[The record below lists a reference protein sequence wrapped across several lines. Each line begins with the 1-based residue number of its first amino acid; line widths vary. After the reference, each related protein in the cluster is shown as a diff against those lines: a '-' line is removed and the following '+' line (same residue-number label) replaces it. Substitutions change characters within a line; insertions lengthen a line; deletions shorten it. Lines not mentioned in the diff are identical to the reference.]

1 MALNLQKG
9 AQTTSF
15 NNSSPDTRVRFVD
28 PRIFFAQ
35 AEIAPLNALME
46 KMKRSVRSTSIKPE
60 WVEKD
65 MGTPTTTLNGAIDNQ
80 ATTTT
85 VNVAAGTGP
94 MFDVNDIFWIPS
106 ATGGEQMLVTARTAD
121 ALTVVRNWGSAGLA
135 AHADGSQIVKLS
147 SSYAENATSGVGVK
161 IKPSMPYNVTQIHRT
176 PIELSRSEMQIK
188 RYERG
193 EKGARQD
200 ARRDAMILHLEGVER
215 SFINGDLKEDVSTNR
230 RVAKGILRYITTNRE
245 DLKGSLTKAKFDS
258 FLKDVMF
265 NGGGKYVLAASGTFM
280 EALHAEVLSKSNM
293 NITPATKEWGLD
305 VTRYLSPFGKCDVFY
320 HRVLSQMLEDNY
332 GGCAMLLDMSLVTK
346 YYLQKMILRENIQ
359 ANDADGFKDEYLE
372 ECCAALHNEANHGF
386 IFNV

>member
-1 MALNLQKG
+1 MGLNLQKG

-46 KMKRSVRSTSIKPE
+46 RIKRSVRATSIKPE

-65 MGTPTTTLNGAIDNQ
+65 MGTPSTTISGAIDDS
-80 ATTTT
+80 ATTIY
-85 VNVAAGTGP
+85 VAAGTGV
-94 MFDVNDIFWIPS
+94 MFDVNDIAWIPS
-106 ATGGEQMLVTARTAD
+106 ATGGEQVLVTVRTND
-121 ALTVVRNWGSAGLA
+121 ALTVVRNWGSAGA
-135 AHADGSQIVKLS
+135 AAAADGAQIVKLS

-161 IKPSMPYNVTQIHRT
+161 IKPAMPYNVTQIHRT

-230 RVAKGILRYITTNRE
+230 RVAKGLLRYIATHRE
-245 DLKGSLTKAKFDS
+245 DMLGSLTKGKFDS

-265 NGGGKYVLAASGTFM
+265 NGGGKYVLAASGSFM

-305 VTRYLSPFGKCDVFY
+305 VTRYLSPFGKCDIFY
-320 HRVLSQMLEDNY
+320 HRILSQMLEDNY

-346 YYLQKMILRENIQ
+346 YYLQKMVLRENIQ

-386 IFNV
+386 IYNV

>member
-1 MALNLQKG
+1 MGLNLQKG

-46 KMKRSVRSTSIKPE
+46 KMKRSARSLSIKPE

-65 MGTPTTTLNGAIDNQ
+65 MGTPSTTINGAINDN
-80 ATTTT
+80 ATTI
-85 VNVAAGTGP
+85 NVAAGTGV
-94 MFDVNDIFWIPS
+94 MFDVNDIAWIPS
-106 ATGGEQMLVTARTAD
+106 ATGGEQVLVTARTTD
-121 ALTVVRNWGSAGLA
+121 KLTVVRNWGSAGA
-135 AHADGSQIVKLS
+135 AAAADGAQIVKLS

-161 IKPSMPYNVTQIHRT
+161 IKPAMPYNVTQIHRT

-230 RVAKGILRYITTNRE
+230 RVAKGLLRYIATHRE
-245 DLKGSLTKAKFDS
+245 DMLGSLTKSKFDS

-265 NGGGKYVLAASGTFM
+265 NGGGKYVLAASGSFM

-305 VTRYLSPFGKCDVFY
+305 VTRYLSPFGKCDIFY

-346 YYLQKMILRENIQ
+346 YYLQKMVLRENIQ

-386 IFNV
+386 IYNV

>member
-80 ATTTT
+80 AATTT
-85 VNVAAGTGP
+85 VNVAAGTGS
-94 MFDVNDIFWIPS
+94 MFDVNDILWIPS
-106 ATGGEQMLVTARTAD
+106 ATGGEQMLVTARTTD

-230 RVAKGILRYITTNRE
+230 RVAKGLLRFIATNRE
-245 DLKGSLTKAKFDS
+245 DLQGSLTKAKFDS

>member
-1 MALNLQKG
+1 MGLNLQKG

-46 KMKRSVRSTSIKPE
+46 RIKRSVRATSIKPE

-65 MGTPTTTLNGAIDNQ
+65 MGTPSTTINGSISDS
-80 ATTTT
+80 ATTI
-85 VNVAAGTGP
+85 NVAAGTGV
-94 MFDVNDIFWIPS
+94 MFDVNDIAWIPS
-106 ATGGEQMLVTARTAD
+106 ATGGEQVLVTDRKTD
-121 ALTVVRNWGSAGLA
+121 ALTVVRNWGSAGA
-135 AHADGSQIVKLS
+135 AAAADGAQIVKLS

-230 RVAKGILRYITTNRE
+230 RVAKGLLRYIATHRE
-245 DLKGSLTKAKFDS
+245 DMLGSLTKGKFDS

-265 NGGGKYVLAASGTFM
+265 NGGGKYVLAASGSFM

-305 VTRYLSPFGKCDVFY
+305 VTRYLSPFGKCDIFY

-346 YYLQKMILRENIQ
+346 YYLQKMVLRENIQ
-359 ANDADGFKDEYLE
+359 APDADGFKDEYLE

-386 IFNV
+386 IYNV

>member
-94 MFDVNDIFWIPS
+94 MFDVNDILWIPS

-215 SFINGDLKEDVSTNR
+215 SFINGDLKEDVTTNR

>member
-15 NNSSPDTRVRFVD
+15 NNSSPDTRERFVD

-65 MGTPTTTLNGAIDNQ
+65 MGTPTTTLNGAIDNK

-94 MFDVNDIFWIPS
+94 MFDVNDILWIPS
-106 ATGGEQMLVTARTAD
+106 ATGGEQMLVTDRTAD

-147 SSYAENATSGVGVK
+147 SSYAEGATSGVGVK

-176 PIELSRSEMQIK
+176 PIELTRSEMQIK

>member
-80 ATTTT
+80 AATTT

-94 MFDVNDIFWIPS
+94 MFDVNDILWIPS
-106 ATGGEQMLVTARTAD
+106 ATGGEQMLVTARTTD

-147 SSYAENATSGVGVK
+147 SSYAEGATSGVGVK

-176 PIELSRSEMQIK
+176 PIELTRSEMQIK

-245 DLKGSLTKAKFDS
+245 DLQGSLTKAKFDS

-305 VTRYLSPFGKCDVFY
+305 ITRYLSPFGKCDVFY

>member
-1 MALNLQKG
+1 MGLNLQKG

-15 NNSSPDTRVRFVD
+15 NNSLPDTRVRFVD

-46 KMKRSVRSTSIKPE
+46 RIKRSVRATSIKPE

-65 MGTPTTTLNGAIDNQ
+65 MGTPSTTINGAITDS
-80 ATTTT
+80 ATTIK
-85 VNVAAGTGP
+85 VAAGTGV
-94 MFDVNDIFWIPS
+94 MFDVNDIAWIPS
-106 ATGGEQMLVTARTAD
+106 ATGGEQVLVTERTTD
-121 ALTVVRNWGSAGLA
+121 ALTVVRNWGSAGA
-135 AHADGSQIVKLS
+135 AAAADGAQIVKLS

-215 SFINGDLKEDVSTNR
+215 SFINGDLKEDVATNR
-230 RVAKGILRYITTNRE
+230 RVAKGLLRYIATHRE
-245 DLKGSLTKAKFDS
+245 DMLGSMTKGKFDS
-258 FLKDVMF
+258 FLKAVMV
-265 NGGGKYVLAASGTFM
+265 NGGGKYVLAASGSFM

-305 VTRYLSPFGKCDVFY
+305 VTRYLSPFGKCDIFY
-320 HRVLSQMLEDNY
+320 HRILSQMLEDNY

-346 YYLQKMILRENIQ
+346 YYLQKMVLRENIQ

-386 IFNV
+386 IYNV

>member
-85 VNVAAGTGP
+85 VNVAAGTGS
-94 MFDVNDIFWIPS
+94 MFDVNDILWIPS
-106 ATGGEQMLVTARTAD
+106 ATGGEQMLVTDRTAD

-147 SSYAENATSGVGVK
+147 SSYAEGATSGVGVK

-176 PIELSRSEMQIK
+176 PIELTRSEMQIK

>member
-80 ATTTT
+80 ANTTT

-94 MFDVNDIFWIPS
+94 MFDVNDILWIPS
-106 ATGGEQMLVTARTAD
+106 ATGGEQMLVTDRTAD

-147 SSYAENATSGVGVK
+147 SSYAEGATSGVGVK

-176 PIELSRSEMQIK
+176 PIELTRSEMQIK

-215 SFINGDLKEDVSTNR
+215 SFINGDLKEDVTTNR
-230 RVAKGILRYITTNRE
+230 RVAKGLLRFIATNRE

-320 HRVLSQMLEDNY
+320 HRVLSQMLEGNY

>member
-46 KMKRSVRSTSIKPE
+46 KMKRSVRSSSIKPE

-65 MGTPTTTLNGAIDNQ
+65 MGTPTTTLNGAIDNK

-94 MFDVNDIFWIPS
+94 MFDVNDILWIPS
-106 ATGGEQMLVTARTAD
+106 ATGGEQMLVTDRTAD

-147 SSYAENATSGVGVK
+147 SSYAEGATSGVGVK

-176 PIELSRSEMQIK
+176 PIELTRSEMQIK

>member
-46 KMKRSVRSTSIKPE
+46 KMKRSVRSSSIKPE

-65 MGTPTTTLNGAIDNQ
+65 MGTPTTTLNGAIDNK

-94 MFDVNDIFWIPS
+94 MFDVNDILWIPS
-106 ATGGEQMLVTARTAD
+106 ATGGEQMLVTDRTAD

-147 SSYAENATSGVGVK
+147 SSYAEGATSGVGVK

-176 PIELSRSEMQIK
+176 PIELTRSEMQIK

-215 SFINGDLKEDVSTNR
+215 SFINGDLKEDVTTNR
-230 RVAKGILRYITTNRE
+230 RVAKGLLRFIATNRE

>member
-46 KMKRSVRSTSIKPE
+46 KMKRTVRSTSIKPE

-65 MGTPTTTLNGAIDNQ
+65 MGTPSTTINGAINDS
-80 ATTTT
+80 ATTI
-85 VNVAAGTGP
+85 NVAAGTGV
-94 MFDVNDIFWIPS
+94 MFDVNDIAWIPS
-106 ATGGEQMLVTARTAD
+106 ATGGEQVLVTTRTTD
-121 ALTVVRNWGSAGLA
+121 ALTVVRNWGSAGA
-135 AHADGSQIVKLS
+135 AAAADGAQIVKLS

-386 IFNV
+386 IYNV

>member
-1 MALNLQKG
+1 
-9 AQTTSF
+9 
-15 NNSSPDTRVRFVD
+15 
-28 PRIFFAQ
+28 
-35 AEIAPLNALME
+35 
-46 KMKRSVRSTSIKPE
+46 
-60 WVEKD
+60 
-65 MGTPTTTLNGAIDNQ
+65 
-80 ATTTT
+80 
-85 VNVAAGTGP
+85 
-94 MFDVNDIFWIPS
+94 
-106 ATGGEQMLVTARTAD
+106 
-121 ALTVVRNWGSAGLA
+121 
-135 AHADGSQIVKLS
+135 
-147 SSYAENATSGVGVK
+147 
-161 IKPSMPYNVTQIHRT
+161 MPYNVTQIHRT

-230 RVAKGILRYITTNRE
+230 RVAKGLLRYIATHRE
-245 DLKGSLTKAKFDS
+245 DMLGSMTKGKFDS
-258 FLKDVMF
+258 FLKAVMV
-265 NGGGKYVLAASGTFM
+265 NGGGKYVLAASGSFM

-305 VTRYLSPFGKCDVFY
+305 VTRYLSPFGKCDIFY

-346 YYLQKMILRENIQ
+346 YYLQKMVLRENIQ

-386 IFNV
+386 IYNV

>member
-46 KMKRSVRSTSIKPE
+46 KMKRSVRSSSIKPE

-80 ATTTT
+80 ANTTT

-94 MFDVNDIFWIPS
+94 MFDVNDILWIPS
-106 ATGGEQMLVTARTAD
+106 ATGGEQMLVTDRTAD

-147 SSYAENATSGVGVK
+147 SSYAEGATSGVGVK

-176 PIELSRSEMQIK
+176 PIELTRSEMQIK

-215 SFINGDLKEDVSTNR
+215 SFINGDLKEDVTTNR
-230 RVAKGILRYITTNRE
+230 RVATGLLRFIATNRE

>member
-60 WVEKD
+60 WIEKD

-80 ATTTT
+80 AATTT

-94 MFDVNDIFWIPS
+94 MFDVNDILWIPS
-106 ATGGEQMLVTARTAD
+106 ATGGEQMLVTARTTD

-147 SSYAENATSGVGVK
+147 SSYAEGATSGVGVK

-176 PIELSRSEMQIK
+176 PIELTRSEMQIK

-245 DLKGSLTKAKFDS
+245 DLQGSLTKARFDS

-386 IFNV
+386 IYNA

>member
-46 KMKRSVRSTSIKPE
+46 RMKRSVRSASIKPE
-60 WVEKD
+60 WTEKN

-80 ATTTT
+80 AATTT

-94 MFDVNDIFWIPS
+94 MFDVNDILWIPS
-106 ATGGEQMLVTARTAD
+106 ATGGEQMLVTARTTD

-147 SSYAENATSGVGVK
+147 SSYAEGATSGVGVK

-176 PIELSRSEMQIK
+176 PIELTRSEMQIK

-245 DLKGSLTKAKFDS
+245 DLQGSLTKAKFDS

-305 VTRYLSPFGKCDVFY
+305 ITRYLSPFGKCDVFY

>member
-65 MGTPTTTLNGAIDNQ
+65 MGTPTTTLNGAIDNK

-94 MFDVNDIFWIPS
+94 MFDVNDILWIPS
-106 ATGGEQMLVTARTAD
+106 ATGGEQMLVTDRTAD

-147 SSYAENATSGVGVK
+147 SSYAEGATSGVGVK

-176 PIELSRSEMQIK
+176 PIELTRSEMQIK

>member
-1 MALNLQKG
+1 
-9 AQTTSF
+9 
-15 NNSSPDTRVRFVD
+15 
-28 PRIFFAQ
+28 
-35 AEIAPLNALME
+35 
-46 KMKRSVRSTSIKPE
+46 
-60 WVEKD
+60 
-65 MGTPTTTLNGAIDNQ
+65 
-80 ATTTT
+80 
-85 VNVAAGTGP
+85 VAAGTGV
-94 MFDVNDIFWIPS
+94 MFDKNDIAWIPS
-106 ATGGEQMLVTARTAD
+106 ATGGEQVLVTDRATD
-121 ALTVVRNWGSAGLA
+121 ALTVVRNWGSAGA
-135 AHADGSQIVKLS
+135 AAAADGAQIVKLS

-230 RVAKGILRYITTNRE
+230 RVAKGLLRYIATHRE
-245 DLKGSLTKAKFDS
+245 DMRGSLTKGKFDS

-265 NGGGKYVLAASGTFM
+265 NGGGKYVLAASGSFM

-305 VTRYLSPFGKCDVFY
+305 VTRYLSPFGKCDIFY
-320 HRVLSQMLEDNY
+320 HRILSQMLEDNY

-346 YYLQKMILRENIQ
+346 YYLQKMVLRENIQ

-386 IFNV
+386 IYNV

>member
-1 MALNLQKG
+1 MGLNLQKG

-46 KMKRSVRSTSIKPE
+46 RIKRSVRATSIKPE

-65 MGTPTTTLNGAIDNQ
+65 MGTPSTTISGAINDS
-80 ATTTT
+80 ATTIY
-85 VNVAAGTGP
+85 VAAGTGV
-94 MFDVNDIFWIPS
+94 MFDVNDIAWIPS
-106 ATGGEQMLVTARTAD
+106 ATGGEQVLVTVRTND
-121 ALTVVRNWGSAGLA
+121 ALTVVRNWGSAGA
-135 AHADGSQIVKLS
+135 AAAADGAQIVKLS

-161 IKPSMPYNVTQIHRT
+161 IKPAMPYNVTQIHRT

-230 RVAKGILRYITTNRE
+230 RVAKGLLRYIATHRE
-245 DLKGSLTKAKFDS
+245 DMRGSLTKGKFDS

-265 NGGGKYVLAASGTFM
+265 NGGGKYVLAASGSFM

-305 VTRYLSPFGKCDVFY
+305 VTRYLSPFGKCDIFY
-320 HRVLSQMLEDNY
+320 HRILSQMLEDNY

-346 YYLQKMILRENIQ
+346 YYLQKMVLRENIQ

-386 IFNV
+386 IYNV

>member
-80 ATTTT
+80 AATTT

-94 MFDVNDIFWIPS
+94 MFDVNDILWIPS
-106 ATGGEQMLVTARTAD
+106 ATGGEQMLVTARTTD

-147 SSYAENATSGVGVK
+147 SSYAEGATSGVGVK

-176 PIELSRSEMQIK
+176 PIELTRSEMQIK

>member
-46 KMKRSVRSTSIKPE
+46 KMKRSVRSSSIKPE

-80 ATTTT
+80 AATTT

-94 MFDVNDIFWIPS
+94 MFDVNDILWIPS
-106 ATGGEQMLVTARTAD
+106 ATGGEQMLVTDRVAD
-121 ALTVVRNWGSAGLA
+121 KLTVVRNWGSAGLA

-215 SFINGDLKEDVSTNR
+215 SFINGDLKEDVTTNR
-230 RVAKGILRYITTNRE
+230 RVAKGLLRFIATNRE

-320 HRVLSQMLEDNY
+320 HRILSQMLEDNY

>member
-94 MFDVNDIFWIPS
+94 MFDVNDILWIPS
-106 ATGGEQMLVTARTAD
+106 ATGGEQMLVTDRTAD

-147 SSYAENATSGVGVK
+147 SSYAEGATSGVGVK

-176 PIELSRSEMQIK
+176 PIELTRSEMQIK

-320 HRVLSQMLEDNY
+320 HHVLSQLLEDNY

>member
-1 MALNLQKG
+1 MGLNLQKG

-46 KMKRSVRSTSIKPE
+46 RIKRSVRATSIKPE

-65 MGTPTTTLNGAIDNQ
+65 MGTPSTTINGAINDS
-80 ATTTT
+80 ATTI
-85 VNVAAGTGP
+85 NVAAGTGV
-94 MFDVNDIFWIPS
+94 MFDVNDIAWIPS
-106 ATGGEQMLVTARTAD
+106 ATGGEQVLVTDRTTD
-121 ALTVVRNWGSAGLA
+121 ALAVVRNWGSAGA
-135 AHADGSQIVKLS
+135 AAAADGAQIVKLS

-230 RVAKGILRYITTNRE
+230 RVAKGLLRYITTHRE
-245 DLKGSLTKAKFDS
+245 DMRDSLTKGKFDS

-265 NGGGKYVLAASGTFM
+265 NGGGKYVLAASGSFM

-305 VTRYLSPFGKCDVFY
+305 VTRYLSPFGKCDIFY
-320 HRVLSQMLEDNY
+320 HRILSQMLEDNY

-346 YYLQKMILRENIQ
+346 YYLQKMVLRENIQ
-359 ANDADGFKDEYLE
+359 ANDADGRKDEYLE

-386 IFNV
+386 IYNV

>member
-65 MGTPTTTLNGAIDNQ
+65 MGTPTTTLNGAIDNK

-94 MFDVNDIFWIPS
+94 MFDVNDILWIPS
-106 ATGGEQMLVTARTAD
+106 ATGGEQMLVTDRTAD

-147 SSYAENATSGVGVK
+147 SSYAEGATSGVGVK

>member
-94 MFDVNDIFWIPS
+94 MFDVNDILWIPS

>member
-15 NNSSPDTRVRFVD
+15 NNSSPDTRERFVD

-80 ATTTT
+80 AATTT

-94 MFDVNDIFWIPS
+94 MFDVNDILWIPS
-106 ATGGEQMLVTARTAD
+106 ATGGEQMLVTARTTD

-147 SSYAENATSGVGVK
+147 SSYAEGATSGVGVK

-176 PIELSRSEMQIK
+176 PIELTRSEMQIK

-245 DLKGSLTKAKFDS
+245 DLQGSLTKAKFDS

-280 EALHAEVLSKSNM
+280 EALHAEILSKSNY
-293 NITPATKEWGLD
+293 NINEATKEWGLD
-305 VTRYLSPFGKCDVFY
+305 VGSYLSPYGKCKIFY
-320 HRVLSQMLEDNY
+320 HRILSQMLEGNY

>member
-65 MGTPTTTLNGAIDNQ
+65 MGTPTTTLNGAIDNK

-94 MFDVNDIFWIPS
+94 MFDVNDILWIPS

-215 SFINGDLKEDVSTNR
+215 SFINGDLKEDVTTNR